1 MILYTHTHTHGD
13 LDNNKNKVYWWENF
27 KSDYKKNYEEDF
39 SIKGFLKIMK
49 NRRVRY
55 MLYGRASCSKN
66 KIINTLGKTK
76 LKKYE
81 KKYGLEINFRN
92 IGPGVLL
99 AHPFNITINGKAIIK
114 GDCTIFKGVTIGSI
128 RSGKREG
135 VPTIEKNVVCC
146 INSVIVG
153 NVHIGEDVLIAPN
166 SYVNFD
172 VPNHSVVVGNPGTIH
187 YKENAT
193 KDYRNGK

>member
-1 MILYTHTHTHGD
+1 
-13 LDNNKNKVYWWENF
+13 
-27 KSDYKKNYEEDF
+27 
-39 SIKGFLKIMK
+39 
-49 NRRVRY
+49 

-66 KIINTLGKTK
+66 KIINMIGKIK

-81 KKYGLEINFRN
+81 KKYGLEIKFDN
-92 IGPGVLL
+92 IGPRLL
-99 AHPFNITINGKAIIK
+99 LMHPFNITINGKAIIK
-114 GDCTIFKGVTIGSI
+114 GDCTLFKGVTIGSI
-128 RSGKREG
+128 RSGKKKG
-135 VPTIEKNVVCC
+135 TPILEKNVVCC

-172 VPNHSVVVGNPGTIH
+172 VPNHSVVVGNPGIIH

-193 KDYRNGK
+193 SDYISGK